1 MFNSVYTFSGYD
13 HMRKV
18 YDSKIGEK
26 VFEDVAKATGVL
38 PLGAFYLG
46 TRQLNLVEKV
56 GPVTKPEDMKGV
68 KLRTPNSPAWIA
80 LGKALGGNPDEL
92 QLALKNYPINDVFM
106 ENIFGLF
113 KLNLDPNI
121 KQKISL
127 VPIVSDIAISDE
139 NKEDKKFDK
148 IANENG
154 LDAILKIN
162 YMYGLATF
170 ERSPPKAIINAKAK
184 LFRILDKKTIYQNS
198 FLVYDK
204 RAFGKH
210 VARFAENQAR
220 LYKIDLIQEIKGL
233 AIILAYDLR
242 I

>member
-1 MFNSVYTFSGYD
+1 MISNIEDFNNI
-13 HMRKV
+13 K
-18 YDSKIGEK
+18 KIGVVSILDK
-26 VFEDVAKATGVL
+26 NDLVL
-38 PLGAFYLG
+38 IDCTPPELRSYKSYGLFMYGA
-46 TRQLNLVEKV
+46 V
-56 GPVTKPEDMKGV
+56 GAAIESVMNDIRYSKSSK
-68 KLRTPNSPAWIA
+68 
-80 LGKALGGNPDEL
+80 KALGGNPDEL